1 MPKLLGA
8 AYGLIILAWMVANP
22 PGGAP
27 DEPSNYIKAV
37 ALGLGRLG
45 TPATVPPAYAAQ
57 YGFDG
62 PRLATVNLTT
72 RAVDISP
79 ALAPSRFGCNA
90 FRPLVSAACLFG
102 PPIGP
107 TGSRQLTFHGS
118 YQPYLFV
125 LPGWLTRLG
134 SDAVSALLL
143 GRFGMAAL
151 SFLLLQ
157 LGIWLLGRGGDPRR
171 LLGML
176 VSVTP
181 MVLFVSSSLSA
192 SGPEI
197 CGGIGFFAALLCL
210 ARGEVD
216 RGVWLVAALAGSV
229 LAMSRPLGVV
239 WVGLG
244 MLFLV
249 CLLGARPALALLR
262 SGTWSRIAVASLV
275 VATALS
281 LGWEVAMQPPHHTT
295 LGVILGFIPGATA
308 GVPQVFFQQVGVF
321 GWLEVWMPLPV
332 YLLWGLMLVTL
343 VALAWF
349 AGTPRQRLALAL
361 LVNVNLVVIVMVGA
375 AILWPLGLTVQGR
388 HVLAFS
394 VAVAL
399 WAGEVCYLNRLRFT
413 RLALGRLLPYFVS
426 LSSVIQ
432 TTAWYVNAHRQA
444 VGALGPLAFLGRS
457 EWSPPLGWWPW
468 LLLVLAGSGVLVVWG
483 VLTTARWRQLARIE
497 ATNLAPA
504 A

>member
-8 AYGLIILAWMVANP
+8 AYALIILGWLFANP
-22 PGGAP
+22 PGAAP

-37 ALGLGRLG
+37 AIGLGQLG
-45 TPATVPPAYAAQ
+45 TPAPVPPAYAAR

-72 RAVDISP
+72 RAVDIP
-79 ALAPSRFGCNA
+79 LALAPSRFGCNA
-90 FRPLVSAACLFG
+90 FRPLVSAACLSG

-118 YQPYLFV
+118 YQPYLFA
-125 LPGWLTRLG
+125 LAGLLTRLG
-134 SDAVSALLL
+134 SDALSALLL
-143 GRFGMAAL
+143 GRLGMAAL

-157 LGIWLLGRGGDPRR
+157 LGMWLLGRGGDPRR
-171 LLGML
+171 LLGIL

-181 MVLFVSSSLSA
+181 MVMFVSSSLSA

-210 ARGEVD
+210 ARGELD
-216 RGVWLVAALAGSV
+216 RSVWLVTALAGSV
-229 LAMSRPLGVV
+229 LAVSRPLGVV

-249 CLLGARPALALLR
+249 CLLGTRPTLGLLR
-262 SGTWSRIAVASLV
+262 SAKWGRIAVASLV

-295 LGVILGFIPGATA
+295 LGVILGFIPAAAT
-308 GVPQVFFQQVGVF
+308 GVPQVFFQQIGVF

-332 YLLWGLMLVTL
+332 YLLWGLMLLTL
-343 VALAWF
+343 LVLAWF
-349 AGTPRQRLALAL
+349 AGSLRQRQVLAL
-361 LVNVNLVVIVMVGA
+361 LVSVNLVVIVVVGA
-375 AILWPLGLTVQGR
+375 SILLPLGLTLQGR

-399 WAGEVCYLNRLRFT
+399 FAGEVCYLNRQRFT
-413 RLALGRLLPYFVS
+413 RFALGRLLPYFVS
-426 LSSVIQ
+426 LSAVIQ
-432 TTAWYVNAHRQA
+432 ATAWYINAHRQA
-444 VGALGPLAFLGRS
+444 VGVLGPLAFLERS
-457 EWSPPLGWWPW
+457 EWSPALGWWTW
-468 LLLVLAGSGVLVVWG
+468 LLLVLAGSGALVAWG
-483 VLTTARWRQLARIE
+483 VISAARWRQFARTE
-497 ATNLAPA
+497 ASGLAPA